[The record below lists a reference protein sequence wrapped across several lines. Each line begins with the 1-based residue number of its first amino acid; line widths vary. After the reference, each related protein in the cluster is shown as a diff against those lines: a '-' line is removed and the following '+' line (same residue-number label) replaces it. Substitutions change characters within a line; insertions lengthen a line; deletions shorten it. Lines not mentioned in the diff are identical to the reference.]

1 MNIRRNDRGYKMLCV
16 RLNTAQAVLKY
27 AATREQVHI
36 IQEHLGHLA
45 MDFGRFQ
52 KRMDNLATHIR
63 QANKD
68 VDDVNTSARKI
79 SSRFEKIEQVEL
91 ENTPPVSLNVDDQE
105 KMS

>member
-1 MNIRRNDRGYKMLCV
+1 MLWV
-16 RLNTAQAVLKY
+16 RLNMARAVLKD

-36 IQEHLGHLA
+36 IQEHPGHLA

-52 KRMDNLATHIR
+52 KRMDKLATHIG
-63 QANKD
+63 QANED
-68 VDDVNTSARKI
+68 VEEVSTSARKI

-91 ENTPPVSLNVDDQE
+91 ENTPPVKLNVDDDE

>member
-1 MNIRRNDRGYKMLCV
+1 MGQTHTTC
-16 RLNTAQAVLKY
+16 
-27 AATREQVHI
+27 EQVHI

-68 VDDVNTSARKI
+68 VEEVSTSARKI
-79 SSRFEKIEQVEL
+79 SSRFEKIEHVEL
-91 ENTPPVSLNVDDQE
+91 ENTPPVTIKVDDHE

>member
-1 MNIRRNDRGYKMLCV
+1 MGQTR
-16 RLNTAQAVLKY
+16 
-27 AATREQVHI
+27 ATCEQVHI

-45 MDFGRFQ
+45 KDFGRFQ
-52 KRMDNLATHIR
+52 KRMDKLATHIS

-68 VDDVNTSARKI
+68 VEKVSTSARKI

-91 ENTPPVSLNVDDQE
+91 ENTPSISLDVDDQE

>member
-1 MNIRRNDRGYKMLCV
+1 MLWV
-16 RLNTAQAVLKY
+16 RLNTARAVLKD

-45 MDFGRFQ
+45 QDFGRFQ
-52 KRMDNLATHIR
+52 KRMDKLATHIS
-63 QANKD
+63 QAHKD
-68 VDDVNTSARKI
+68 VEDVSTSARKI

-91 ENTPPVSLNVDDQE
+91 ENTPPISLNVDDQE